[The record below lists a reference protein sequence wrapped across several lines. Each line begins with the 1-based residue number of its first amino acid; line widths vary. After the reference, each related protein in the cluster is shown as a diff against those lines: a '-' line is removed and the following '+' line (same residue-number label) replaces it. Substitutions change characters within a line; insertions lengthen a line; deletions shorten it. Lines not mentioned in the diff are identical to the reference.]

1 MDRCSIEKNPQ
12 LQLTASC
19 LKDIPDLQFS
29 SFLGQCFGL
38 GNPMLG
44 LGSNEPTWLKKTA

>member
-1 MDRCSIEKNPQ
+1 MDCCLVEKNPQ

-19 LKDIPDLQFS
+19 LKDIPDFQFS
-29 SFLGQCFGL
+29 SFSGQRFSL

-44 LGSNEPTWLKKTA
+44 LGSNEPLLG